1 MDMSESC
8 VTCGKKSQDY
18 DIECP
23 CCGNYY
29 CSDQCSRLGH
39 SRQFVHHQWTD
50 YKHIHGAI
58 MSFDPKVRVATICD
72 LNGEM
77 MYSGHR
83 EGVKN
88 LLTAKE
94 SKESLELAV
103 KAWKIRGELAPKI
116 GKGKYVLAEYE
127 KVKRLTL
134 PLGNDHILYIT
145 TELECDHAALIAEI
159 QKLRL

>member
-1 MDMSESC
+1 
-8 VTCGKKSQDY
+8 
-18 DIECP
+18 
-23 CCGNYY
+23 
-29 CSDQCSRLGH
+29 
-39 SRQFVHHQWTD
+39 
-50 YKHIHGAI
+50 
-58 MSFDPKVRVATICD
+58 MSFDPKVRVVTICD

-145 TELECDHAALIAEI
+145 TELECDHGSFNCRNSKASTITVHIIPAFHP
-159 QKLRL
+159 LRNR